1 MNLKVDSDHL
11 IGEEGECNR
20 KDQGFYCVMEDY
32 DLLVGWFDLIVL
44 FKAFEKQ
51 LMNKW
56 VSDR

>member
-1 MNLKVDSDHL
+1 LKIDFDHV